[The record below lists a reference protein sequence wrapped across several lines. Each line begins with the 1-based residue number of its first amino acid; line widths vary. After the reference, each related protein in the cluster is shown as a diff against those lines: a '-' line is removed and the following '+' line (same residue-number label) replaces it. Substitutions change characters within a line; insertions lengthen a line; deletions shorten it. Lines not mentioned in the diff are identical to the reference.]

1 MQANALLGDG
11 TRGQD
16 CRVVRSI
23 LCELTSKRDAFPT
36 IILAKFQL
44 AGFNDNYLRTM
55 TSAAFKEATDCS
67 SEFADAVELKIMH
80 KIRRESWNQTAE
92 DTFMLPPKATTAT
105 PAEIARAVEH
115 FLHQNGA
122 MTQKAVA
129 DMFFHD
135 CNVQIPL
142 STLCRRLN
150 SARMNF
156 ATVEGAGRPQLLE
169 DWICT
174 DLITPALVQFRA
186 IGRTKWKQLLRMLM
200 KQLARAQRG
209 IGPVQ
214 GIMELV
220 HRRQRDSGTHAS
232 QIILDD
238 DDELGRGDGEDN
250 ADDSEKQDEEL
261 LADSQQMLE
270 SNENIYTG
278 PSFFAPSFQADDI
291 MNPSAEQCALQDMR
305 KRLRQHSKLQL
316 TKVDHN
322 EFPSVRT
329 FQRYCKKFGWSQ
341 RKIELMAPH
350 RQNGVSPSRIAANYA
365 ELSDQYS
372 RHDIVHPNQI
382 IVCDELHW
390 CKEWG
395 DILEFI
401 QGVCESGCKRSQ
413 GDGPAR
419 LKDGV
424 TVCPFG
430 SIIGYLYLLQ
440 VIVKKS
446 QKLNVRAIKEMLVK
460 YGFAADAILVS
471 ETDSGYQTADSFREA
486 VEVLVFR
493 LHSAE
498 GGSLGLDFG
507 IESIRLRRKYL
518 LIADGSSTHPF
529 GDIGFCL
536 LIALAG
542 LFFHQQEPDSTH
554 VCNLHDRFVFLQ
566 TKLYSAKEVLM
577 HLAMKFAP
585 RVSNDNQA
593 TAWIEEI
600 TSSLAK
606 TVDISSDVCPNDL
619 LITDESVLVK
629 FETILKCRD
638 ASFDTMHLMECIFP
652 ALAKGLSVNVVI
664 ASAKAVGLLPRDFH
678 IVPGYDYAAN
688 VHVWRGPF
696 VETVLKQSCVQG
708 QADRELRME
717 RWNANKTVVVREH
730 MADFGFDIFRAGLES
745 EGPSIINSNVLEATL
760 STCFDVNSLAPDS
773 REQLSLLFSV
783 YEQQKKVEAKRLKDL
798 KSRNAV
804 SEVNGRNEAD
814 LIQANA
820 QMEATDA
827 ASAAEKL
834 NGLIDHASKKADE
847 AIKQFELL
855 ASRSK
860 KCEDLLLKLSSAL
873 QSNSET
879 GALIKTCKRTV
890 DWAQNN
896 AANGDELW
904 QTARADKTKIQRLN
918 TTNEAIQAVQAFVE
932 TFNAQEER
940 FYSHNV
946 DILILPVVD
955 LGFAVREACA
965 PQDDWALQ
973 FVREL

>member
-1 MQANALLGDG
+1 
-11 TRGQD
+11 
-16 CRVVRSI
+16 
-23 LCELTSKRDAFPT
+23 
-36 IILAKFQL
+36 
-44 AGFNDNYLRTM
+44 M
-55 TSAAFKEATDCS
+55 TSTTFKKVTGCS

-92 DTFMLPPKATTAT
+92 DTFMLPPKATAAS
-105 PAEIARAVEH
+105 PADISRAVIY
-115 FLHQNGA
+115 FLEQKGA

-129 DMFFHD
+129 DLFFHD

-142 STLCRRLN
+142 STFCRRLN

-156 ATVEGAGRPQLLE
+156 ATSEKAGRPQLLE

-186 IGRTKWKQLLRMLM
+186 IGRTKWKVLLRMLM

-209 IGPVQ
+209 IGSVQ

-220 HRRQRDSGTHAS
+220 NRRQRDNGTHAT
-232 QIILDD
+232 QIILDAD
-238 DDELGRGDGEDN
+238 DGVGHADEDEDTDDAEGED
-250 ADDSEKQDEEL
+250 AEL
-261 LADSQQMLE
+261 VLEQLLEE
-270 SNENIYTG
+270 SNPDTG
-278 PSFFAPSFQADDI
+278 TSNSFQADDS
-291 MNPSAEQCALQDMR
+291 MNPSVEQSALQDMR
-305 KRLRQHSKLQL
+305 KRLRQQSKLQL
-316 TKVDHN
+316 TKVELN

-329 FQRYCKKFGWSQ
+329 FQRYCKKFDWSQ
-341 RKIELMAPH
+341 RKMELMAPH
-350 RQNGVSPSRIAANYA
+350 RQNGVSPSRIEANYA
-365 ELSDQYS
+365 ELHDQYE
-372 RHDIVHPNQI
+372 RHDIMHPNQV

-401 QGVCESGCKRSQ
+401 QGICESGCKRSQ

-430 SIIGYLYLLQ
+430 SIIGYMYLLQ

-446 QKLNVRAIKEMLVK
+446 QKLNVRTIKEMLVK

-471 ETDSGYQTADSFREA
+471 QTDSGYQTADSFREA

-493 LHSAE
+493 LHAAE
-498 GGSLGLDFG
+498 GGRLSTDFS

-529 GDIGFCL
+529 GDIGFCML
-536 LIALAG
+536 LAIAG

-554 VCNLHDRFVFLQ
+554 VCNLYDRFCFLQ
-566 TKLYSAKEVLM
+566 TKLYSAKEIMM

-585 RVSNDNQA
+585 RISNDTQA

-600 TSSLAK
+600 VASLAK

-619 LITDESVLVK
+619 SITDASVLVK

-638 ASFDTMHLMECIFP
+638 ATFDTMHLMACIFP
-652 ALAKGLSVNVVI
+652 ALARGMSVNVTI
-664 ASAKAVGLLPRDFH
+664 ASAKAVGLLPRDFR
-678 IVPGYDYAAN
+678 IVPGYDYFAN
-688 VHVWRGPF
+688 VHSWRGPF

-708 QADRELRME
+708 QADRELRLE
-717 RWNANKTVVVREH
+717 RYNANKTEVVREH
-730 MADFGFDIFRAGLES
+730 MADFGFDVFRAGLES
-745 EGPSIINSNVLEATL
+745 EGPSTINSNVLEATL
-760 STCFDVNSLAPDS
+760 STCFVPNSLAPNS
-773 REQLSLLFSV
+773 REQLSLLLSV

-804 SEVNGRNEAD
+804 SEVNGRNED
-814 LIQANA
+814 NLIRANA
-820 QMEATDA
+820 QIEVIDA
-827 ASAAEKL
+827 ANAAEKL
-834 NGLIDHASKKADE
+834 NGLIDRASKKADE

-855 ASRSK
+855 SSRSK
-860 KCEDLLLKLSSAL
+860 KCEDLLKKLSSAVE
-873 QSNSET
+873 SNSDT

-890 DWAQNN
+890 DWAQSN

-904 QTARADKTKIQRLN
+904 QSARGERTKIQRSN
-918 TTNEAIQAVQAFVE
+918 ATNAAVVQAFEV
-932 TFNAQEER
+932 TFNQQEER
-940 FYSHNV
+940 VCAHNV
-946 DILILPVVD
+946 DVLILPVVD
-955 LGFAVREACA
+955 LGFAVSEACV
-965 PQDDWALQ
+965 PRDDWVLQ
-973 FVREL
+973 FMSDL

>member
-1 MQANALLGDG
+1 MQTSNALLGDG

-23 LCELTSKRDAFPT
+23 LSELTSKRDAFPS
-36 IILAKFQL
+36 IILAQFQL
-44 AGFNDNYLRTM
+44 AGFNDNYLRAM
-55 TSAAFKEATDCS
+55 TSATFQKATGCS
-67 SEFADAVELKIMH
+67 SEFADAVELKILH
-80 KIRRESWNQTAE
+80 KIRRESCNQSAE
-92 DTFMLPPKATTAT
+92 DTFELPPKAATAS
-105 PAEIARAVEH
+105 PDEISRAVNF
-115 FLHQNGA
+115 FLEQYGA

-129 DMFFHD
+129 DLFFHD

-156 ATVEGAGRPQLLE
+156 TTSEGAGRPQLLE

-186 IGRTKWKQLLRMLM
+186 IGRTKWKVLLRMLM
-200 KQLARAQRG
+200 KQVARAQRG
-209 IGPVQ
+209 IGPIQ
-214 GIMELV
+214 GIMELI
-220 HRRQRDSGTHAS
+220 HRRQHDNGTHAS
-232 QIILDD
+232 QILLDAEDGIGRVDGDENADTD
-238 DDELGRGDGEDN
+238 DDEE
-250 ADDSEKQDEEL
+250 QL
-261 LADSQQMLE
+261 LSE
-270 SNENIYTG
+270 SNPNDTG
-278 PSFFAPSFQADDI
+278 ISNSFQADESTD
-291 MNPSAEQCALQDMR
+291 PSVEQCALQDMR
-305 KRLRQHSKLQL
+305 KRLSQHSKVQL
-316 TKVDHN
+316 TKVELN

-329 FQRYCKKFGWSQ
+329 FQRYCKKYDWSQ

-350 RQNGVSPSRIAANYA
+350 RQNGVSPSRIEANYA
-365 ELSDQYS
+365 ELRNQYE
-372 RHDIVHPNQI
+372 RHGIVHPNQI

-401 QGVCESGCKRSQ
+401 RGICESACKRSQ

-430 SIIGYLYLLQ
+430 SIIGHLYVLQ
-440 VIVKKS
+440 IIVKKS

-460 YGFAADAILVS
+460 YGFAADIILIS
-471 ETDSGYQTADSFREA
+471 QTDSGYQTADSFREA
-486 VEVLVFR
+486 VEFLVFR
-493 LHSAE
+493 LHAAE
-498 GGSLGLDFG
+498 GGQLGIDFSV
-507 IESIRLRRKYL
+507 ESIRLRRKYL

-529 GDIGFCL
+529 GDIGFCM
-536 LIALAG
+536 LIAIAG

-554 VCNLHDRFVFLQ
+554 VCNLYDRFNFLQ
-566 TKLYSAKEVLM
+566 TKLYSAKEVMM
-577 HLAMKFAP
+577 HLAIKFSP

-600 TSSLAK
+600 VSSLAK

-619 LITDESVLVK
+619 SITDASVLVK

-638 ASFDTMHLMECIFP
+638 ATFDTMHLMDCIFP
-652 ALAKGLSVNVVI
+652 ALAKGMSQNVTI
-664 ASAKAVGLLPRDFH
+664 ASAKAVGLLPKEFR

-688 VHVWRGPF
+688 VDSWRGPF

-708 QADRELRME
+708 QADRELRLE
-717 RWNANKTVVVREH
+717 RYNANKTEVVREH
-730 MADFGFDIFRAGLES
+730 MADFGFDILRAGLES
-745 EGPSIINSNVLEATL
+745 EGPCIVNSNVLDATL
-760 STCFDVNSLAPDS
+760 STCFVPDSLAPNT

-783 YEQQKKVEAKRLKDL
+783 YEQQKKVEAKRIKDL

-804 SEVNGRNEAD
+804 SEVNGRNEDD
-814 LIQANA
+814 LIRANA
-820 QMEATDA
+820 QMEETDA

-834 NGLIDHASKKADE
+834 NGLIDRASKKADE

-860 KCEDLLLKLSSAL
+860 KCDDLLTKLSSAVE
-873 QSNSET
+873 SNSET
-879 GALIKTCKRTV
+879 GVLIKTCKRTV
-890 DWAQNN
+890 DWARSN

-904 QTARADKTKIQRLN
+904 ETAREERTKIQRFN
-918 TTNEAIQAVQAFVE
+918 TTNETAAAVQDFETAFD
-932 TFNAQEER
+932 QKRER
-940 FYSHNV
+940 FCAHNV
-946 DILILPVVD
+946 DLLIPPVVD
-955 LGFAVREACA
+955 LGFAVSEVCA
-965 PQDDWALQ
+965 LQDDWALQ
-973 FVREL
+973 FMREM